1 MRLSLIIILITAA
14 FNGFI
19 APVLYYYLNRN
30 DFDLTL
36 SFGSMLG
43 LFALSGA
50 MYLIDCGALW
60 LTAKLCGQKVTFK
73 SVVATWG
80 FSFIPTLI
88 CSILVNIDETI
99 WYLFVG
105 EPLLLFALNT
115 IFILL
120 LIWKAIF
127 YFIEC
132 REVLQLRGL
141 KLVLSTIGIGVIF
154 ALLIFADAQMG
165 LKVPML

>member
-1 MRLSLIIILITAA
+1 MIILITAI
-14 FNGFI
+14 FNSFI
-19 APVLYYYLNRN
+19 APVIYCYLDRK
-30 DFDLTL
+30 DFDLTR
-36 SFGSMLG
+36 SFGSMIG

-50 MYLIDCGALW
+50 MYFIDCGILW
-60 LTAKLCGQKVTFK
+60 IAAKFCGQKVTFK
-73 SVVATWG
+73 SVTATWG

-99 WYLFVG
+99 WYLFLG
-105 EPLLLFALNT
+105 KPLLLFILNT
-115 IFILL
+115 SFILL

-141 KLVLSTIGIGVIF
+141 KLVFSTIVIGVLF
-154 ALLIFADAQMG
+154 ALLIFADAWLG